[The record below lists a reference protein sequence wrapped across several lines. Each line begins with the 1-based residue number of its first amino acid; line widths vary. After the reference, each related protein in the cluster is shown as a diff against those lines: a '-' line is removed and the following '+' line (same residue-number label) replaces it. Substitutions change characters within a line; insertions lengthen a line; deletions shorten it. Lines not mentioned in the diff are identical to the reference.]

1 MTIRTSKPIPNF
13 PVHGLLPK
21 EETEAATF
29 IKKYPEY
36 DGRGVVIAILDTGVD
51 PGAVGLQITTE
62 GKPKIIDIIDC
73 TSSGD
78 VVTKTIVKPTI
89 SKINDETVH
98 VIKGLSGRSLIINPT
113 WSNPSDEFRVGIKRA
128 YEFFPKSLIARLK
141 KERRQQFETDH
152 YLLQA
157 EAQQKLAAWE
167 EDHPSGST
175 QTEADIATKVDLE
188 ARAEVLKDMLKNY
201 EDPGI
206 IYDVVTFFD
215 GTDWRVVID
224 VDESGDLR
232 GQPPLTDY
240 KKERQYHTFSQEDL
254 LNFSVNIYDE
264 GDTTSIVTVSKSHG
278 THVASITAAYY
289 QNEPELNGIAPGSQI
304 ISLKIGDIRLDSMET
319 GLSMTRA
326 AISLIESKAD
336 LANMSYG
343 EATSIPDYGYFVNL
357 VSEEVVGKSG
367 CIFLS
372 SAGNSG
378 PALTTLGAPGGT
390 SNGIIGVGA
399 YVTHSMV
406 QAEYSLLESVPERA
420 YTWSSQ
426 GPSLDGSIGVSIY
439 APGGAIT
446 STPVYSLTK
455 SQLMNGTSMSS
466 PNATGCVALLLSGLK
481 AENKKYTPYRIKN
494 ALESS
499 SKQVNENFNVG
510 LIQVQKTWDY
520 LNKFYDRFDQ
530 DLEYE
535 IKIQDRPRV
544 KRGIYLRESHET
556 SSPQLLSVMVKPKF
570 MKDAEPTSG
579 DFNPKKFELENR
591 IALVSTQPWVRTPD
605 FLLLGSQG
613 RSFDV
618 KVDPTQLSPGN
629 LYFAE
634 VQGYDTTCSELG
646 PLFKVPV
653 TITKPKILTNGY
665 KVNYNDCSFGPG
677 HIERR
682 FLKVPEGATFADMT
696 IKFATSSLT
705 SPARLWL
712 NLIQLLPQKRFTA
725 HKREYYFSLV
735 KGSCEGEGEEQVTK
749 KQFSVIGGVTLEICL
764 AQFWSSLGSHKVS
777 LEISFHGAQI
787 INNSASGC
795 DVFINGND
803 FFTRLDIVSPVRR
816 DEINPSIQ
824 LDTLRKSIRPI
835 ESSLKPLGLDRDVLP
850 NSRKTFALTLTYKFN
865 VTEKNVSLVPRFP
878 AFFGLLYDTYL
889 EGFSGILYDVNKKV
903 IGWLDVY
910 PKNFKL
916 EAKGDYILQAQIRHN
931 SHEMLE
937 KFNNTICILDYN
949 ISKKVNLN
957 VYSQIPEVF
966 ASEKSTLGRLPL
978 EKDAKKAIFIGSP
991 IDYSVYPKDGKP
1003 GDLLLGKF
1011 NLINSIKVDGGQY
1024 QANFI
1029 IPPVPIKPKDTP
1041 LPNGNGGDKEDTNIT
1056 DEEGSG
1062 KLEETTAE
1070 EEKIDNELME
1080 SIRDLQISY
1089 LKKFQADSKA
1099 RNLLIKE
1106 LENNFPN
1113 HIPLLTAKLELLL
1126 ESPKTTTTDGSSDED
1141 ISPETAHKICELA
1154 DELLKKINLTE
1165 LAQYYGLK
1173 QDINVNEMA
1182 KKKKKE
1188 NDEKKKAVILAYRAK
1203 AQALAVLSDTT
1214 TSSSNELDTLFE
1226 KTWKE
1231 LAQWLDSIPPTSDF
1245 KNLQIYI
1252 IRERKAHRFGNALKA
1267 LNKYLNELGL
1277 TNDTIKEYEKA
1288 LNLKSKLLTELEWE
1302 VWNESERKWKLI
1314 RIPPGGYVPL
1324 S

>member
-13 PVHGLLPK
+13 PTHGLLPK

-51 PGAVGLQITTE
+51 PGAVGLQTTTE
-62 GKPKIIDIIDC
+62 DKPKIIDIIDC
-73 TSSGD
+73 TGSGD

-89 SKINDETVH
+89 SRIDDETVH

-113 WSNPSDEFRVGIKRA
+113 WSNPSGEFRVGIKRA
-128 YEFFPKSLIARLK
+128 YEFFPKSLITRLK
-141 KERRQQFETDH
+141 KERRQQFETKH
-152 YLLQA
+152 NLLQA
-157 EAQQKLAAWE
+157 EVQQKLVAWE
-167 EDHPSGST
+167 EDHPSGSSP
-175 QTEADIATKVDLE
+175 TEADIATKVDLE
-188 ARAEVLKDMLKNY
+188 NRAEALKDMLKNY

-215 GTDWRVVID
+215 GADWRVVVD
-224 VDESGDLR
+224 VNESGDLR
-232 GQPPLTDY
+232 
-240 KKERQYHTFSQEDL
+240 ERQYHTFSQEDL

-278 THVASITAAYY
+278 THVASITAAHY

-304 ISLKIGDIRLDSMET
+304 ISLKIGDIRLESMET
-319 GLSMTRA
+319 GLALTRA

-343 EATSIPDYGYFVNL
+343 EATAIPDYGYFVNL
-357 VSEEVVGKSG
+357 IREEVVGKRG

-378 PALTTLGAPGGT
+378 PALTTLGAP
-390 SNGIIGVGA
+390 VGA

-406 QAEYSLLESVPERA
+406 QAEYALLESVPERS

-426 GPSLDGSIGVSIY
+426 GPNVDGSIGVSIY

-446 STPVYSLTK
+446 STPLYSLTK

-481 AENKKYTPYRIKN
+481 AERKEYTPYRIKN
-494 ALESS
+494 ALENS

-530 DLEYE
+530 DIEYE
-535 IKIQDRPRV
+535 IKIPDRPII

-556 SSPQLLSVMVKPKF
+556 SSPQLFSVAVRPKF

-579 DFNPKKFELENR
+579 DNNPKKFELENR
-591 IALVSTQPWVRTPD
+591 IALVCTQPWIRAPD

-613 RSFDV
+613 RLFDV

-629 LYFAE
+629 FYFAE
-634 VQGYDTTCSELG
+634 VQGYDTTCSERG

-653 TITKPKILTNGY
+653 TITKPNIITNGY
-665 KVNYNDCSFGPG
+665 KINYDNCSFGPG
-677 HIERR
+677 QIERR

-696 IKFATSSLT
+696 VKFATSSLT

-712 NLIQLLPQKRFTA
+712 HLIQLLPQKRFSA
-725 HKREYYFSLV
+725 HERKYYFSLV

-749 KQFSVIGGVTLEICL
+749 KQFSVIGGFTLEICL
-764 AQFWSSLGSHKVS
+764 SQFWSSLGNHKVS
-777 LEISFHGAQI
+777 LEIIFHGTQI
-787 INNSASGC
+787 VNNSASGC

-803 FFTRLDIVSPVRR
+803 SFTRLDIVTPVRR

-850 NSRKTFALTLTYKFN
+850 DSKKTFALTLTYKFN
-865 VTEKNVSLVPRFP
+865 VSEKNMNLVPRFP
-878 AFFGLLYDTYL
+878 AFFDLLYDSYL

-916 EAKGDYILQAQIRHN
+916 ETKGDYILQTQIRHH
-931 SHEMLE
+931 SHEILE

-957 VYSQIPEVF
+957 VYSQIPDVF
-966 ASEKSTLGRLPL
+966 ASEKSTLGRLSL

-1011 NLINSIKVDGGQY
+1011 NLISSIKVDGGQY
-1024 QANFI
+1024 QAKLL

-1041 LPNGNGGDKEDTNIT
+1041 IPIGNGGGDKEVKNIT
-1056 DEEGSG
+1056 DEGSG
-1062 KLEETTAE
+1062 KLEETTTE
-1070 EEKIDNELME
+1070 EEKLDNELME

-1089 LKKFQADSKA
+1089 LKKFQADSRA

-1113 HIPLLTAKLELLL
+1113 HLPLLITKLELLL
-1126 ESPKTTTTDGSSDED
+1126 ESSKTTTTTDESSNEDNED
-1141 ISPETAHKICELA
+1141 ISSETAHKICELT

-1173 QDINVNEMA
+1173 QDINANEMA

-1188 NDEKKKAVILAYRAK
+1188 NDEKKKAVIFAYRAK
-1203 AQALAVLSDTT
+1203 AQALAVLSDATT
-1214 TSSSNELDTLFE
+1214 SSNELDTLFE

-1231 LAQWLDSIPPTSDF
+1231 LAQWLDSIPPISDF

-1267 LNKYLNELGL
+1267 LNKYLNEVGL

-1288 LNLKSKLLTELEWE
+1288 LKLKLRLLTDLDWE
-1302 VWNESERKWKLI
+1302 VWEEFERKWKLI
-1314 RIPPGGYVPL
+1314 RIPPVQGSRIYH
-1324 S
+1324 SHQHNQDHKID